1 MTIAK
6 RLGLLATLLISGLL
20 MIGLAGL
27 WAMSTI
33 HMQLEKVNTDILPS
47 LDTLSETAVAFHR
60 ARPPLLMHVLEST
73 PEDKAKYAARFKER
87 IKEAET
93 NLNHYQEQGL
103 VNDQEDQGH
112 LDKEK
117 TLLQTY
123 VKFGE
128 QVMALSDQGKT
139 AEAIA
144 LIEQETTRI
153 DELATQFK
161 QHLAFNHQLAQQFEK
176 TAEDINNQVQVT
188 LIALI
193 AASTILG
200 VWLSLAIYR
209 QISGKLRHLSG
220 TCQQVTGQLDFT
232 CRVPVQGKDEITTV
246 GNALNSLLDKLQTS
260 FRDMSHHVATVNVA
274 AQRMVDAA
282 NDLSTSSGQQ
292 SEAASS
298 MASTIEQMTVSIG
311 QVAERAGDT
320 NEISSTTGT
329 LAQQGMS
336 VIDETVR
343 DIRSIAETVRVAS
356 EQIGELEH
364 KGEQIDAIISII
376 KDLADQTNLLALN
389 AAIEAARA
397 GEQGRGFAVVADEVR
412 KLAER
417 TTTSTQEISTTI
429 MEMREGTQR
438 VVTGISAAVDKVNN
452 GVARAEEASQAM
464 ARIESGSRQ
473 SVNMVGDIT
482 NAIQE
487 QSTASNAIA
496 VKVENI
502 ARMSESNNAIAR
514 STADTATELSR
525 VADQIRQEV
534 AQYQV

>member
-6 RLGLLATLLISGLL
+6 RLGLLATLLISGLIV
-20 MIGLAGL
+20 IGLAGL
-27 WAMSTI
+27 WAMNTI
-33 HMQLEKVNTDILPS
+33 HHQLEEVTADTLPS
-47 LDTLSETAVAFHR
+47 LDTLAEATVAFHR
-60 ARPPLLMHVLEST
+60 ARPPLLRHVLETS
-73 PEDKAKYAARFKER
+73 PDAKAKYANRFKER

-93 NLNHYQEQGL
+93 NLNNYQAQGL
-103 VNDQEDQGH
+103 VTNSQDQGY

-117 TLLQTY
+117 ALLQRY

-128 QVMALSDQGKT
+128 QFMALSDQGRQ

-144 LIEQETTRI
+144 LLDRESAQI
-153 DELATQFK
+153 DELAMSFK
-161 QHLAFNHQLAQQFEK
+161 QHMAYNHQLAQQFDK
-176 TAEDINNQVQVT
+176 TAENVNNQIQIA
-188 LIALI
+188 LICLI
-193 AASTILG
+193 AASIIFG
-200 VWLSLAIYR
+200 IWLSLAIYR

-260 FRDMSHHVATVNVA
+260 FRDMSHHVATVNAA

-282 NDLSTSSGQQ
+282 GNLSSSSGQQ

-311 QVAERAGDT
+311 QVAERASDT

-438 VVTGISAAVDKVNN
+438 VVTGISAAVEKVNN

-473 SVNMVGDIT
+473 SVKMVGDIT

>member
-1 MTIAK
+1 M
-6 RLGLLATLLISGLL
+6 
-20 MIGLAGL
+20 
-27 WAMSTI
+27 
-33 HMQLEKVNTDILPS
+33 
-47 LDTLSETAVAFHR
+47 
-60 ARPPLLMHVLEST
+60 
-73 PEDKAKYAARFKER
+73 
-87 IKEAET
+87 
-93 NLNHYQEQGL
+93 
-103 VNDQEDQGH
+103 
-112 LDKEK
+112 
-117 TLLQTY
+117 
-123 VKFGE
+123 
-128 QVMALSDQGKT
+128 
-139 AEAIA
+139 
-144 LIEQETTRI
+144 
-153 DELATQFK
+153 
-161 QHLAFNHQLAQQFEK
+161 
-176 TAEDINNQVQVT
+176 
-188 LIALI
+188 
-193 AASTILG
+193 
-200 VWLSLAIYR
+200 
-209 QISGKLRHLSG
+209 
-220 TCQQVTGQLDFT
+220 
-232 CRVPVQGKDEITTV
+232 
-246 GNALNSLLDKLQTS
+246 
-260 FRDMSHHVATVNVA
+260 
-274 AQRMVDAA
+274 
-282 NDLSTSSGQQ
+282 
-292 SEAASS
+292 
-298 MASTIEQMTVSIG
+298 
-311 QVAERAGDT
+311 
-320 NEISSTTGT
+320 
-329 LAQQGMS
+329 
-336 VIDETVR
+336 IDETVR

-438 VVTGISAAVDKVNN
+438 VVTGISAAVEKVNN

>member
-6 RLGLLATLLISGLL
+6 RLGLLATLLISGLIV
-20 MIGLAGL
+20 IGLAGL
-27 WAMSTI
+27 WAMNTI
-33 HMQLEKVNTDILPS
+33 HHQLEEVTADTLPS
-47 LDTLSETAVAFHR
+47 LDTLAEATVAFHR
-60 ARPPLLMHVLEST
+60 ARPPLLRHVLETS
-73 PEDKAKYAARFKER
+73 PDAKAKYADRFKER

-93 NLNHYQEQGL
+93 NLNNYQAQGL
-103 VNDQEDQGH
+103 VTNSQDQGY

-117 TLLQTY
+117 ALLQRY

-128 QVMALSDQGKT
+128 QFMALSDQGQQ

-144 LIEQETTRI
+144 LLDRESAQI
-153 DELATQFK
+153 DELAMSFK
-161 QHLAFNHQLAQQFEK
+161 QHMAYNHQLAQQFDK
-176 TAEDINNQVQVT
+176 TAENVNNQIQIA
-188 LIALI
+188 LICLI
-193 AASTILG
+193 AASIIFG
-200 VWLSLAIYR
+200 IWLSLAIYR

-260 FRDMSHHVATVNVA
+260 FRDMSHHVATVNAA

-438 VVTGISAAVDKVNN
+438 VVTGISAAVEKVNN

>member
-6 RLGLLATLLISGLL
+6 RLGLLATLLISGLIV
-20 MIGLAGL
+20 IGLAGL
-27 WAMSTI
+27 WAMNTI
-33 HMQLEKVNTDILPS
+33 HHQLEEVTADTLPS
-47 LDTLSETAVAFHR
+47 LDTLAEATVAFHR
-60 ARPPLLMHVLEST
+60 SRPPLLRHVLETS
-73 PEDKAKYAARFKER
+73 PDAKAKYAKRFKER

-93 NLNHYQEQGL
+93 NLNNYQVQGL
-103 VNDQEDQGH
+103 VTNSQDQGY

-117 TLLQTY
+117 ALLQRY

-128 QVMALSDQGKT
+128 QFMALSDQGQQ

-144 LIEQETTRI
+144 LLDRESAQI
-153 DELATQFK
+153 DELAMSFK
-161 QHLAFNHQLAQQFEK
+161 QHMAYNHQLAQQFDK
-176 TAEDINNQVQVT
+176 TAENVNNQIQTT
-188 LIALI
+188 LICLI
-193 AASTILG
+193 AASIIFG
-200 VWLSLAIYR
+200 IWLSLAIYR
-209 QISGKLRHLSG
+209 QISGKLRLLSG

-260 FRDMSHHVATVNVA
+260 FRDMSHHVATVNAA

-282 NDLSTSSGQQ
+282 GNLSSSSGQQ

-311 QVAERAGDT
+311 QVAERASDT

-438 VVTGISAAVDKVNN
+438 VVTGISAAVEKVNN

>member
-6 RLGLLATLLISGLL
+6 RLGLLATLLISGLIV
-20 MIGLAGL
+20 IGLAGL
-27 WAMSTI
+27 WAMNTI
-33 HMQLEKVNTDILPS
+33 HHQLEEVTADTLPS
-47 LDTLSETAVAFHR
+47 LDTLAEATVAFHR
-60 ARPPLLMHVLEST
+60 ARPPLLRHVLETS
-73 PEDKAKYAARFKER
+73 PDAKAKYANRFKER

-93 NLNHYQEQGL
+93 NLNNYQAQGL
-103 VNDQEDQGH
+103 VTNSQDQGY

-117 TLLQTY
+117 ALLQRY

-128 QVMALSDQGKT
+128 QFMALSDQGQQ

-144 LIEQETTRI
+144 LLDRESAQI
-153 DELATQFK
+153 DELAMSFK
-161 QHLAFNHQLAQQFEK
+161 QHMAYNHQLAQQFDK
-176 TAEDINNQVQVT
+176 TAENVNNQIQIT
-188 LIALI
+188 LICLI
-193 AASTILG
+193 AASIIFG
-200 VWLSLAIYR
+200 IWLSLAIYR

-260 FRDMSHHVATVNVA
+260 FRDMSHHVATVNAA

-438 VVTGISAAVDKVNN
+438 VVTGISAAVEKVNN